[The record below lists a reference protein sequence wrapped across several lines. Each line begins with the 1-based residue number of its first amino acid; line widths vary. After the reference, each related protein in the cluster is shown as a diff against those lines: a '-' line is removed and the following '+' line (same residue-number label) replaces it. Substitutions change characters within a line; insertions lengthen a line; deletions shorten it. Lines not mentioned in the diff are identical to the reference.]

1 MPSLKRALFITAGLI
16 FISSATF
23 AQKKNPQQ
31 QQPPQQQQQP
41 QNQVTSKDVS
51 NKELKEFATTAKK
64 VQKINRDSQQ
74 KLQKIVK
81 KHGLNLQQFRKI
93 AMSKKN
99 PKMADSLHITKEEQK
114 KYEKIQPELTKLQQK
129 ALNKFKKD
137 IKDNGL
143 TQKRFREIA
152 MAMQSDK
159 ELQQR
164 FQKMKMKQMKKSNG
178 GGSQ

>member
-1 MPSLKRALFITAGLI
+1 
-16 FISSATF
+16 
-23 AQKKNPQQ
+23 
-31 QQPPQQQQQP
+31 
-41 QNQVTSKDVS
+41 
-51 NKELKEFATTAKK
+51 
-64 VQKINRDSQQ
+64 
-74 KLQKIVK
+74 
-81 KHGLNLQQFRKI
+81 
-93 AMSKKN
+93 
-99 PKMADSLHITKEEQK
+99 MADSLHITKEEQK